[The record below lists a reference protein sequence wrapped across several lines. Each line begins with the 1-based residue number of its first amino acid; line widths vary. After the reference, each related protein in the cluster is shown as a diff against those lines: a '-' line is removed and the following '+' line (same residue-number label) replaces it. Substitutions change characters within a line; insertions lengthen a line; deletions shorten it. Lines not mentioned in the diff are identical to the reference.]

1 MVAISKISK
10 FMLEIGT
17 GICMIDFQIGGSGGM
32 VSD

>member
-1 MVAISKISK
+1 MVAISKIIK

-17 GICMIDFQIGGSGGM
+17 GICMIDFQIGGGGGM